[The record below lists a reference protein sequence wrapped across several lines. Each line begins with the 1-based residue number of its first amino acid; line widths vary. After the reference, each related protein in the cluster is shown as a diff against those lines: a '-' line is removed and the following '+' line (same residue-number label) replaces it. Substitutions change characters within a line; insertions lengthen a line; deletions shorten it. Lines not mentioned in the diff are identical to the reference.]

1 MGNCSRGEP
10 ASERISC
17 TSGRS
22 TSANTRR
29 RRYRSFYLPTS
40 PENIN
45 DAFAE
50 CFVGKQPAL
59 LQGGETLR
67 NMATRE
73 VNSFVESDS
82 FVSSR
87 SGRSSRGSSLLTD
100 STDASSF
107 DSAAQPDCRC
117 CIKVGSEVR
126 QSTCHQRET
135 DPFPYLGNTD
145 SQFQGEFGRCPRF
158 CTSAHETPVN

>member
-10 ASERISC
+10 ASERISGP
-17 TSGRS
+17 SGRS
-22 TSANTRR
+22 TSSSTPR

-82 FVSSR
+82 FASSR
-87 SGRSSRGSSLLTD
+87 SGRSRASSLLTD
-100 STDASSF
+100 TIDASSC
-107 DSAAQPDCRC
+107 DSAPLTNLPQPDCRC

-126 QSTCHQRET
+126 PSTCHQRVT
-135 DPFPYLGNTD
+135 DPFSL
-145 SQFQGEFGRCPRF
+145 PR
-158 CTSAHETPVN
+158 